1 MLTTSTNNYQEV
13 PIEHLPSVLIADY
26 IRCRLW
32 NMVRE
37 GIPDSTVFP
46 QLLLSIGSL
55 LTAVQHYKEECLALT
70 ITLKEQ
76 MHARTMKCC
85 VWKCGLQV

>member
-13 PIEHLPSVLIADY
+13 PIEHLPSVLTADY
-26 IRCRLW
+26 IRYRLW

-37 GIPDSTVFP
+37 GIPDITVFP

-55 LTAVQHYKEECLALT
+55 LTAVQHCKEECLHALT
-70 ITLKEQ
+70 INSKAANACKDNEMLCLEIP
-76 MHARTMKCC
+76 
-85 VWKCGLQV
+85 